1 MVAVDPDYERMG
13 GKVETKDMYWWP
25 DRTWRRVQVCRP
37 EFGRLV
43 PGTDPDRQLEPE
55 RLPGDGIMG
64 MRAVRS
70 GSNVPA
76 IHTYLH
82 QHGPAT
88 AAQIAVALGIEAL
101 AWSPKPC
108 ERVGRCSARRA
119 RRKRKPANGP
129 ICGRQSNGCSRR
141 R

>member
-1 MVAVDPDYERMG
+1 MSHSVCDPDYECMTG
-13 GKVETKDMYWWP
+13 TPKWEVQYYWP
-25 DRTWRRVQVCRP
+25 DRCWRRVQVCRP

-70 GSNVPA
+70 GSNVLA
-76 IHTYLH
+76 IHTYSR

-88 AAQIAVALGIEAL
+88 AAQIAVALGIDAPRVVTKAMQTRWTMFRTAGKTKAETGQWAYLWEA
-101 AWSPKPC
+101 
-108 ERVGRCSARRA
+108 
-119 RRKRKPANGP
+119 
-129 ICGRQSNGCSRR
+129 I
-141 R
+141 